1 MRYFKKDSFEVKN
14 ILIIDLFLTKM
25 QLLSLLDVKLDGLLV
40 DYCDVFISYLDSQSD
55 GTHSLQMIHFVQI
68 RSNKETI
75 SSTFWIAGR
84 SVHFQQ
90 IFGWTIPLST

>member
-55 GTHSLQMIHFVQI
+55 GTHSLQMIHL
-68 RSNKETI
+68 SK
-75 SSTFWIAGR
+75 
-84 SVHFQQ
+84 SVPIKKQSHLHF
-90 IFGWTIPLST
+90 G